1 MMMNNLLFSSF
12 VIKTALKYFSEVHN
26 VATKVMS
33 QCDVCVTLE
42 ALMVLFSCVI
52 QTEQLVPI
60 W

>member
-1 MMMNNLLFSSF
+1 MMNNLPFSSF
-12 VIKTALKYFSEVHN
+12 ITKTTLKYFSEVHN

-33 QCDVCVTLE
+33 QCDVTLE